1 MGIIQKDALRT
12 MVISYVGLFLGYLNK
27 GFLFVIVLNEMQLG
41 LVNLIL
47 TVGLLF
53 AQMASLGTVITA
65 WKFLPFFKNEQ
76 KRHHGFFPLMLVI
89 VLIGILFCTA
99 LALVFKGSISNLYLE
114 RSPVFVEYYYLIL
127 PLGIGYVLYLMLDS
141 YLKGFYKN
149 IVSVFALEIVLRLAI
164 LVLLI
169 AFWYKWVSFDV
180 FVTLHSLIYLIPAI
194 ILAVYLKRMGE
205 LNLDFS
211 SIKISKRFRKIIA
224 QFTTYNYIN
233 SLGSIVVQSLDV
245 LMIAWL
251 LGLEATGV
259 YATVVFLASALQV
272 PYRSIVRISSPL
284 VSEYW
289 KHRQLDKMK
298 ELYTKVSS
306 VSLFIGLASFALV
319 WMNIDFIFN
328 MPFLG
333 PEFRE
338 GKWVFFFLMM
348 GRLLDMFFGIN
359 GSIFS
364 TSKKYKYDLVF
375 TMILMGLVY
384 FLNLLFIPI
393 WGISGAAISTAIAV
407 ATYNIGRILFVWNVY
422 KLHPFIPNQFKV
434 IGLAIFTLFTWS
446 KFSVLIENEW
456 LNVICSGFYLLIVFV
471 VPIFALGWEMES
483 KAYLSKILNK
493 LGFKRDF

>member
-1 MGIIQKDALRT
+1 MGIIQKDAFRT
-12 MVISYVGLFLGYLNK
+12 MVISYAGLFLGYLNK

-53 AQMASLGTVITA
+53 AQMASLGTVVTA
-65 WKFLPFFKNEQ
+65 WKFLPFFKNQQ

-89 VLIGILFCTA
+89 ILIGIVICTA
-99 LALVFKGSISNLYLE
+99 LALVFKESVANLYLE

-127 PLGIGYVLYLMLDS
+127 PIGIGYVLYLMLDS

-149 IVSVFALEIVLRLAI
+149 IVSVFALEIVLRALIFI
-164 LVLLI
+164 LLL
-169 AFWYKWVSFDV
+169 AFWMKWISFNTFVS
-180 FVTLHSLIYLIPAI
+180 LHSLMYLIPAS
-194 ILAVYLKRMGE
+194 ILIVYLQRLGE

-211 SIKISKRFRKIIA
+211 SIKISKRFRKIIF

-233 SLGSIVVQSLDV
+233 SLGAILVQSLDV

-272 PYRSIVRISSPL
+272 PYRSIIRISSPL

-289 KHRQLDKMK
+289 KLRQLDKMK
-298 ELYTKVSS
+298 ELYTMVSS
-306 VSLFIGLASFALV
+306 VSLFIGLASFAII
-319 WMNIDFIFN
+319 WMNIDFIFSL
-328 MPFLG
+328 PFLG
-333 PEFRE
+333 PEFQK

-375 TMILMGLVY
+375 TVVLIGLVY
-384 FLNLLFIPI
+384 FLNLWFIPI
-393 WGISGAAISTAIAV
+393 WGMIGAAISTAIAV
-407 ATYNIGRILFVWNVY
+407 VVYNFGRILFVWKVY
-422 KLHPFIPNQFKV
+422 KLHPFIANQFKV
-434 IGLAIFTLFTWS
+434 IGLGVFTLFTWTQIAP
-446 KFSVLIENEW
+446 LIHNEW
-456 LNVICSGFYLLIVFV
+456 FRVIFSGIFLIVFFV
-471 VPIFALGWEMES
+471 FPVFVFDWEKES
-483 KAYLSKILNK
+483 KNYMKKVL
-493 LGFKRDF
+493 KRIKND